1 MKKFKKILS
10 VIILICL
17 IAMKSLVFAGGTD
30 SYHGYISAV
39 AEWDADLSI
48 TSNDDYA
55 EASILID
62 PYLPTNDIY
71 CQIDLYIIQ
80 RNPVTQAIGVKEDHI
95 IDYDD
100 DCSVGLG
107 PDSEYY
113 IVSAT
118 SYHEA
123 YCNGY
128 IDDTNLSVGP

>member
-1 MKKFKKILS
+1 MKKFKKMFSLIM
-10 VIILICL
+10 LICL
-17 IAMKSLVFAGGTD
+17 LSMTALAFAGGMDT
-30 SYHGYISAV
+30 YLGYLNSEAKWY
-39 AEWDADLSI
+39 ANLSI

-55 EASILID
+55 EVSILID